1 MEVFYKF
8 KSAKDFDS
16 LPIDW
21 HYTTVSDVKD
31 YVLQKKCSGK
41 RNKFHY
47 DSLNLVNADTDEEYL
62 DGEALIPKGT
72 YLIVRRAPRC
82 FCMPIVIDPPATPE
96 QEDNSLVEDNGFDQP
111 STSVFPRESEWVE
124 FWNDLSPSEVVQDA
138 PSKADVGS
146 KISDRIKSAALNWR
160 QCQSPANRFGRGGM
174 GGRGFG
180 RVFGKGGMSDNI
192 TPSPGYICRRCKVPG
207 HFIQHCPTNGDHDFD
222 IKRYQPPRGI
232 PNSMLMASADGSY
245 VLPGGGLAVLKPD
258 ESAFEKE
265 MQGIP
270 SMRSAPVLPAE
281 LHCPICKAVM
291 KDAVLASKCCL
302 ETFCDKCIR
311 DYIMSN
317 SLCTCGA
324 KNVLADDLIPN
335 NTVRNTIVQILES
348 TEGSGTSGCSA
359 FSCSK
364 VPSPKLSE
372 PSKEVLLAPSSG
384 LNTMVEEM
392 TEPIEAD
399 KDVNEL
405 PEAVHE
411 CAGEPGSQICPPL
424 PDEDMQPKIQCSK
437 VPSPSLSAPL
447 NGIVVATKT
456 EENTNVDEILD
467 SIDSDKM
474 TQKTLGKGI
483 IGKDVEVSE
492 AAEECT
498 REPRSQM
505 CPAVTDEEMQKPT
518 PGEAEKKRKKF
529 TDMQSSPLQDC
540 APMPLE
546 SSGYSSYWKCMQT
559 GYDGFGL
566 PYWGQ
571 IPFMN
576 PGLGSMS
583 IPFGSAFHYS
593 PFGAQHMMPVPPQR
607 DLAKF
612 GTGFNGEFCS
622 WETSKR
628 RKRDHEKH
636 GGSTEVSRNRNCS
649 RDMISHDQPREKKQ
663 LYQQP
668 SESESVSA
676 TRLQICPDLPPRP
689 SKYSTGKSEYA
700 WKRKASVLSGITN
713 PEGEMAVLK
722 KRKLGNSFP
731 TVNGLSHHRSHS
743 MTSNQY
749 HKDQWNTAVATSK
762 NVYEYAD
769 NHDDDNRHFKRRP
782 SKYEKSPVPVVADS
796 SRTGREWTEKR
807 VIAASVSELSVF

>member
-1 MEVFYKF
+1 MIVNIMEVFYKF
-8 KSAKDFDS
+8 KSAKDYDS

-21 HYTTVSDVKD
+21 HYTTASDVKD
-31 YVLQKKCSGK
+31 YVLKKKCSGK
-41 RNKFHY
+41 RNKIHY
-47 DSLNLVNADTDEEYL
+47 DSLTLVNADTDEEYL

-124 FWNDLSPSEVVQDA
+124 FWSDLSPSEVVQDA
-138 PSKADVGS
+138 GTSKADVHS

-180 RVFGKGGMSDNI
+180 RGFGKGGMSDNI
-192 TPSPGYICRRCKVPG
+192 TPLPGYICRRCKVPG
-207 HFIQHCPTNGDHDFD
+207 HFIQHCPTNGDRDFD

-232 PNSMLMASADGSY
+232 PNSMLVACPDGSY
-245 VLPGGGLAVLKPD
+245 VLPGGSLAVLKPD

-270 SMRSAPVLPAE
+270 STRSAPVLPAE

-291 KDAVLASKCCL
+291 KDAVLASKCCF

-311 DYIMSN
+311 DFIMSN

-335 NTVRNTIVQILES
+335 KTVRDTIVQILES
-348 TEGSGTSGCSA
+348 TKGSGSDGGSA

-364 VPSPKLSE
+364 VPSPKFSE
-372 PSKEVLLAPSSG
+372 PSKEVLLAPNSG
-384 LNTMVEEM
+384 GNTMVEEM
-392 TEPIEAD
+392 TGPIESD
-399 KDVNEL
+399 KDVNENLGKVTVRKVVEL
-405 PEAVHE
+405 PEAVRE
-411 CAGEPGSQICPPL
+411 CAGEPGSQICPPVT
-424 PDEDMQPKIQCSK
+424 DADMQPKIQCSK
-437 VPSPSLSAPL
+437 E
-447 NGIVVATKT
+447 K
-456 EENTNVDEILD
+456 
-467 SIDSDKM
+467 
-474 TQKTLGKGI
+474 
-483 IGKDVEVSE
+483 EVSE
-492 AAEECT
+492 CAQECT
-498 REPRSQM
+498 KEPGSHM
-505 CPAVTDEEMQKPT
+505 CPPVTDEEMQKPT
-518 PGEAEKKRKKF
+518 PGDAEKKKKKF
-529 TDMQSSPLQDC
+529 TDMQSSPLQDS
-540 APMPLE
+540 AHMPLK
-546 SSGYSSYWKCMQT
+546 SSGYSSYWNCMQT
-559 GYDGFGL
+559 GYDGFGR

-571 IPFMN
+571 NPFMN

-593 PFGAQHMMPVPPQR
+593 PFGAQNMMPVPPQR

-622 WETSKR
+622 WETTKR

-676 TRLQICPDLPPRP
+676 TRLQICPDLPPPP

-700 WKRKASVLSGITN
+700 WKRKASVLSRITD

-731 TVNGLSHHRSHS
+731 TVNGLSHQRSHS
-743 MTSNQY
+743 RTSNQY
-749 HKDQWNTAVATSK
+749 HKDQWNTVVATSK
-762 NVYEYAD
+762 NIYEYAD
-769 NHDDDNRHFKRRP
+769 NHDDNDRHFKRRP
-782 SKYEKSPVPVVADS
+782 SKYEISHVPVVADS
-796 SRTGREWTEKR
+796 RRTGRGWTEKR
-807 VIAASVSELSVF
+807 VIAASISGLSVF